1 MNCPFCGKEMRPG
14 RIGSGDDVRW
24 HDNADQE
31 DFFARGIRLSGAF
44 KPVEGFFCPD
54 CRQIILPVPEKTEGV
69 LDIVERKLSDAGD
82 KIEAVQ
88 KEWEARRAQAKKEKK
103 KKDFG
108 SKDPW
113 EL

>member
-14 RIGSGDDVRW
+14 RILSGDGAKW
-24 HDNADQE
+24 YDNADQE
-31 DFFARGIRLSGAF
+31 NIFARGMRLSETS

-54 CRQIILPVPEKTEGV
+54 CRQIILPVPEKTEDI
-69 LDIVERKLSDAGD
+69 LDIVERKLSNAGD
-82 KIEAVQ
+82 KIVAVQ
-88 KEWEARRAQAKKEKK
+88 KEWEARRSQAKKRKQKK
-103 KKDFG
+103 EFG

>member
-1 MNCPFCGKEMRPG
+1 MNCPFCGKEMKEGMIP
-14 RIGSGDDVRW
+14 SGVKWVEDG
-24 HDNADQE
+24 QE
-31 DFFARGIRLSGAF
+31 AWEGIPLAVGLLGKIPKSF
-44 KPVEGFFCPD
+44 YCPD